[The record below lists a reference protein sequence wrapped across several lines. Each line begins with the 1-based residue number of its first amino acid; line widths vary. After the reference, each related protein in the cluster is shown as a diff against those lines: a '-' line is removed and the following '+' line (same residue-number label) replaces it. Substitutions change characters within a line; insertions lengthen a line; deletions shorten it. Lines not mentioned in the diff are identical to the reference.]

1 MGSTAVGTTSFGVK
15 CICMRAL
22 RKQPLFYLQPLPF
35 MVHML
40 ENTYLLVWLALI
52 QTTKDLQTP
61 VDLHESVKVNQP
73 SNRLP

>member
-52 QTTKDLQTP
+52 QTTKGYNTCGFT
-61 VDLHESVKVNQP
+61 
-73 SNRLP
+73 